1 MPRLKIVRIVTRL
14 NIGGPA
20 IHTVLLTAGLDKSN
34 FESLLVCGAISSTEG
49 DMAYYASQKEVRPLY
64 IPQLK
69 RELNPLNDLIAF
81 IKILWVIK
89 KENPDILHTHTAKA
103 GSLGR
108 LAGIAYNFFCL
119 RQRKIKLIHTFHGH
133 IFDGYF
139 NKFFTTLFI
148 LAEKGLA
155 YFTNKI
161 ITVSEEI
168 KRELIS
174 LGIAKADKILVI
186 PLGFELEKFLEIVP
200 RDQKEIVNIGIVG
213 RLVPV
218 KNHWLFLKAAQML
231 RLSLANEAKPYKV
244 KFKIVGDGELK
255 QKLEESSLKLNIA
268 DCVEFVGWQK
278 DLVKVY
284 SELDIVCLTSLN
296 EGTPVSLIEAM
307 ASGKAVI
314 ATNVGGVR
322 DLLGQD
328 RGIVVEPNNTEAFSK
343 ALFSLLADVNFR
355 ERLGKKASEFVKER
369 FTKHRLLR
377 DIEELYLNI

>member
-1 MPRLKIVRIVTRL
+1 M
-14 NIGGPA
+14 
-20 IHTVLLTAGLDKSN
+20 LTAGLDKSN

-307 ASGKAVI
+307 ASAKAVI
-314 ATNVGGVR
+314 ATDVGGVR

-328 RGIVVEPNNTEAFSK
+328 RGIAVESNNAEAFSA
-343 ALFSLLADVNFR
+343 ALFSLLSNVTAR
-355 ERLGKKASEFVKER
+355 ERLGKKAREFVREK
-369 FTKHRLLR
+369 FTKQRLLR
-377 DIEELYLNI
+377 GIEELYLNI